1 MSTIYPEK
9 DKKKD
14 LIKKRLSLMKEN
26 LTIKNKDNFF
36 YESEIEDA
44 LNRIKFEINFLLNEN
59 KKVENENKEEEKEVK
74 ILRVLRKEKL
84 ELVNYIDDI
93 EIIRLPEVEINQYKE
108 NLKNIVLTEIERWE
122 FMIKKEW
129 KLNV

>member
-1 MSTIYPEK
+1 
-9 DKKKD
+9 
-14 LIKKRLSLMKEN
+14 MKEN

-59 KKVENENKEEEKEVK
+59 KKEENENKEEEKEVK

-93 EIIRLPEVEINQYKE
+93 EIIRLPEVELNQYKE

-122 FMIKKEW
+122 FMIKKE
-129 KLNV
+129 

>member
-1 MSTIYPEK
+1 
-9 DKKKD
+9 
-14 LIKKRLSLMKEN
+14 MKEN